1 MLSVTA
7 YRVRSKQSEPWTC
20 YNISSDFFAYKDGL
34 RLFLQFLF
42 EKLFQILK
50 SNLFNKVLIFNVLS
64 MSVFPVCMCVYHA
77 HAWYPQRSK
86 EVVSSPRTGVIDGCG
101 ALCGCWEPKLG
112 PLGKQPVLLTPE
124 RSLQTEKGS
133 QCRPW

>member
-1 MLSVTA
+1 MGV
-7 YRVRSKQSEPWTC
+7 
-20 YNISSDFFAYKDGL
+20 D
-34 RLFLQFLF
+34 
-42 EKLFQILK
+42 
-50 SNLFNKVLIFNVLS
+50 VLPAC
-64 MSVFPVCMCVYHA
+64 MSVHHVS
-77 HAWYPQRSK
+77 AWCPGSSEEGIRS
-86 EVVSSPRTGVIDGCG
+86 PGTGVIDGCG